1 MRLWKGLQCG
11 TSPLCS
17 YWENERSSWYKNKE
31 CASVLTDLSK
41 AFGCLKHDLL
51 IAKLNVFGFNFKSM
65 RLINTYLRNRV
76 QLTKVGSFYSEIV
89 IITFGVSQN
98 SILGS
103 LLFNIHVI
111 DISLIEQYKSN
122 FTVMKITPYH
132 IIMRPD
138 FWKLY

>member
-1 MRLWKGLQCG
+1 
-11 TSPLCS
+11 
-17 YWENERSSWYKNKE
+17 
-31 CASVLTDLSK
+31 
-41 AFGCLKHDLL
+41 
-51 IAKLNVFGFNFKSM
+51 M
-65 RLINTYLRNRV
+65 RLINTYLRNRF

-89 IITFGVSQN
+89 NITFGVSQN

-138 FWKLY
+138 F

>member
-1 MRLWKGLQCG
+1 
-11 TSPLCS
+11 
-17 YWENERSSWYKNKE
+17 
-31 CASVLTDLSK
+31 
-41 AFGCLKHDLL
+41 
-51 IAKLNVFGFNFKSM
+51 M
-65 RLINTYLRNRV
+65 RLINTYLRNRF

-89 IITFGVSQN
+89 NITFGVSQN